1 MKDLCYYMNLKYPFT
16 IEQDE
21 DGSYFIQF
29 PDLPGCMT
37 CGDTLEN
44 AIKLGEDAR
53 KCWIESA
60 LKDGDF
66 IPEPKTV
73 EDYPDNFKL
82 RLPKTLYKQLAERS
96 RQEGISMNQ
105 YCLYLLSSGTS
116 GSYGQQANTG

>member
-1 MKDLCYYMNLKYPFT
+1 MKEIKDLNYYMNLKYPFI
-16 IEQDE
+16 IEQDD

-37 CGDTLEN
+37 CGDSMEQIIEMGT
-44 AIKLGEDAR
+44 DAK

-66 IPEPKTV
+66 IPEPKTA

-82 RLPKTLYKQLAERS
+82 RLPKVLYKQLADNAS
-96 RQEGISMNQ
+96 ANGVSMNQ
-105 YCLYLLSSGTS
+105 YCLYLLSNGINQTM
-116 GSYGQQANTG
+116 G